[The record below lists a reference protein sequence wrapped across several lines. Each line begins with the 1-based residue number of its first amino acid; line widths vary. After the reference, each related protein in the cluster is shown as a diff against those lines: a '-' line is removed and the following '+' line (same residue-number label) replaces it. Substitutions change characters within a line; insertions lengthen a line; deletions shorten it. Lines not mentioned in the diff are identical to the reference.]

1 MKRMKNKLLVGVN
14 IVLGALLSLLGIVYA
29 NAQRVMVK
37 YGVPSADI
45 AVKGKVTD
53 ERCRPVKDVQ
63 VIVRQKVRNQ
73 QDTLLTNKRGRFS
86 TEPLR
91 SWPVDSV
98 DLLVVD
104 PSGKYATDSV
114 QAPVRYKK
122 NGNGFYRGTGKA
134 KAKIRLK
141 SK

>member
-1 MKRMKNKLLVGVN
+1 MKRIKRNILVGIN
-14 IVLGALLSLLGIVYA
+14 ILLGALLSILGVKNA
-29 NAQRVMVK
+29 NATRPMVK

-53 ERCRPVKDVQ
+53 EHCRPVKNVQ
-63 VIVRQKVRNQ
+63 VIMRQKVRNQ